1 MVSNWFHGS
10 SWRVHKV
17 YPLQILKVTA
27 ALSDYYYLTHLFSNY
42 LQTKWS
48 DIVDPSLEV
57 KVKFVRFMEGP
68 FVVLAQIRLLQT

>member
-1 MVSNWFHGS
+1 M
-10 SWRVHKV
+10 
-17 YPLQILKVTA
+17 TA
-27 ALSDYYYLTHLFSNY
+27 ALSDYYLTHLFSNY

-68 FVVLAQIRLLQT
+68 FVVLAQIRPLQI